1 MSEASGEAA
10 AFTTRGRA
18 KVAMMENN
26 FMVDWSLDR
35 LRTKGEIYE
44 RYVGKGSLSCCAMEL
59 RDSGDQWDSIP

>member
-10 AFTTRGRA
+10 AFTTRVRA

-26 FMVDWSLDR
+26 FMVDWSLDW

-44 RYVGKGSLSCCAMEL
+44 RYDGKG
-59 RDSGDQWDSIP
+59 R

>member
-18 KVAMMENN
+18 KVEMMENN
-26 FMVDWSLDR
+26 FMVDWSFDW

-44 RYVGKGSLSCCAMEL
+44 RYDGKGRMQS
-59 RDSGDQWDSIP
+59 RVRKHDR

>member
-26 FMVDWSLDR
+26 FMVDWSLDW

-44 RYVGKGSLSCCAMEL
+44 RYDGKG
-59 RDSGDQWDSIP
+59 R